1 MWSVKFLSGPE
12 RGKEY
17 LLPNGLIVL
26 GRDKEC
32 QILIL
37 SEGVSKKHAQI
48 TVDDQGKLVITDLN
62 SSNGVFL
69 NGKQIHEKE
78 LKEGDRV
85 GLYDVIFEVQK
96 KNQKKYTA
104 LAKANHQNYPTNQ
117 LGAFNPEMDFQQ
129 AEKDGV
135 QKTYKSFQK
144 FMENYL
150 HKVIL
155 PGVYKLAEWMD
166 FKIVIAA
173 FILIFVVTL
182 TALSSVPLT
191 QILKS
196 SVEQESK
203 NHAESIAKILAQI
216 NKKPLKD
223 GLSAALNVNFAL
235 RRPGVK
241 KALIINAVNGRIM
254 APAESAHLFPKESFI
269 HRARKMDRSSVEK
282 LDDSTIGAA
291 VPISFYNAQT
301 GDQTPTAYS
310 VVIYDMGAF
319 TVENKEIISLVFQN
333 LFIAAILGLLLF
345 FFLIHLIHFPIRSI
359 NHQLNQSLKGE
370 IDSSSPVS
378 TNYQSEEFNDL
389 CQSINS
395 VLNQMSLSKSANKER
410 VGEQGIDMHRQN
422 EMTNIVEIIGFPAL
436 SINLIDNTFAGLNS
450 SFQEQFGM
458 EEILHQPLDSIA
470 DSDFKDT
477 LKGLLEQAQ
486 MNPEDISFGEIHLK
500 EMELQTTCQFVRG
513 ADKPVFAIITF
524 TANEE
529 ESA

>member
-17 LLPNGLIVL
+17 LLPKGLIIF
-26 GRDKEC
+26 GRDREC

-48 TVDDQGKLVITDLN
+48 TVSDNEKLFIADLD
-62 SSNGVFL
+62 SSNGVFV
-69 NGKQIHEKE
+69 NGKKIHEKE
-78 LKEGDRV
+78 LKEGDQV
-85 GLYDVIFEVQK
+85 GLYNVVFEVQK
-96 KNQKKYTA
+96 KSKKKYAA
-104 LAKANHQNYPTNQ
+104 LVQTNHQNYATGRPN
-117 LGAFNPEMDFQQ
+117 AFTPEMELQQ
-129 AEKDGV
+129 AQQDGT

-150 HKVIL
+150 HQVIL

-166 FKIVIAA
+166 FKIVVAL
-173 FILIFVVTL
+173 FILTFAVAL
-182 TALSSVPLT
+182 TALSSFPLT

-196 SVEQESK
+196 SMEQESK
-203 NHAESIAKILAQI
+203 NHAESIAKTLAQL

-223 GLSAALNVNFAL
+223 GLSTALNVNFAL

-254 APAESAHLFPKESFI
+254 APAESVHLFPKEPFI

-282 LDDSTIGAA
+282 LDRSTIGAA

-301 GDQTPTAYS
+301 GEQAPTAYS
-310 VVIYDMGAF
+310 IVIYDMGAF
-319 TVENKEIISLVFQN
+319 ATGSKEIISLVSQN
-333 LFIAAILGLLLF
+333 LFIAAVLGLLLF
-345 FFLIHLIHFPIRSI
+345 FFLIHMIYFPVRSI
-359 NHQLNQSLKGE
+359 NHQLNQSLKGDR
-370 IDSSSPVS
+370 DSFSPVS

-395 VLNQMSLSKSANKER
+395 VLNQMSLSKSAHKEAA
-410 VGEQGIDMHRQN
+410 GEQGIDMHRQN

-436 SINLIDNTFAGLNS
+436 SINLIDNTFAGINA

-470 DSDFKDT
+470 DSDFRDT

-513 ADKPVFAIITF
+513 ADKPTFAIITF

-529 ESA
+529 VS